1 MNYEIKEYSKEYEKE
16 LTELLMRICVNEYKM
31 KEYEKPLKQ
40 YVKKK
45 EFKKAWIVLNDE
57 RIIAT
62 IGYEEKSKDIAE
74 IKKVYIDKDY
84 RHQGLGRKMMDYAVQ
99 YIKDNDY
106 HTIYVGTSDNFSNAI
121 NFYQRYGF
129 TDFVSDENG
138 YVFEMQIK

>member
-1 MNYEIKEYSKEYEKE
+1 MNYEIKEYSKKYEKE
-16 LTELLMRICVNEYKM
+16 LTELLMRVCVNEYKM

-74 IKKVYIDKDY
+74 IKKVYIDEDY

>member
-1 MNYEIKEYSKEYEKE
+1 MNYEIKEYSKKYEKE
-16 LTELLMRICVNEYKM
+16 LTELLMRVCVNEYKM

-84 RHQGLGRKMMDYAVQ
+84 RHQGLGRKMMYYAVQ